1 MSDTNSNNQSISEKR
16 KFQLEEGILIFLLL
30 LSLIGIGITSFSP
43 AEGYWYWIA
52 MIFVFAVSA
61 VVIGWFQSKRK
72 ERNFKK
78 LLLEQFFHWG
88 SCMLV
93 VGAMFTLLHSQHL
106 GTNNTGLIILLL
118 LSLATFLDG
127 QRVGWR
133 FSVVG
138 LFLGVSAIIASH
150 FEQFMW
156 IEILLAI
163 FLVAITIM
171 WETWWNR
178 RQEKKMEPD
187 HDIS

>member
-1 MSDTNSNNQSISEKR
+1 MNDANSENQLISEKR
-16 KFQLEEGILIFLLL
+16 KFQLEEGILIFLLI
-30 LSLIGIGITSFSP
+30 LSLVGIGITNFSP
-43 AEGYWYWIA
+43 SDGYWYWIA
-52 MIFVFAVSA
+52 MILVFAVSA
-61 VVIGWFQSKRK
+61 IIIGWFQSKQK
-72 ERNFKK
+72 ERSFKK

-106 GTNNTGLIILLL
+106 SSDNAGLIILLL

-150 FEQFMW
+150 FAQFMW

-163 FLVAITIM
+163 FLVAVTIL
-171 WETWWNR
+171 WEAWWNR
-178 RQEKKMEPD
+178 RLVKKS
-187 HDIS
+187 DISS